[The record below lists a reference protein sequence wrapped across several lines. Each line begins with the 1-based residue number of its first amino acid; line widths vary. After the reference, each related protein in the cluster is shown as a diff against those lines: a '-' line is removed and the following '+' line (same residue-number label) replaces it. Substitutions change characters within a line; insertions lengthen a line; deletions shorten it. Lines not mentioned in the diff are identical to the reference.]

1 MHRRFWVNV
10 LDLAQHYGWNPEG
23 TIDGMRAQKIGL
35 EKAQAENVRNINGYS
50 SGGPIEIVTKS
61 DANNLADALE
71 KELIWRKLDRTTIS
85 ISGIKEILDICRN
98 GAFEII

>member
-1 MHRRFWVNV
+1 MSLTSWFIAGPPKC
-10 LDLAQHYGWNPEG
+10 L
-23 TIDGMRAQKIGL
+23 L
-35 EKAQAENVRNINGYS
+35 EFTKFGPGGSDVSQLWNINGYC